1 MRHPDQKGTHL
12 KQTLRSSAAYLSTRL
27 KPAVHRCG
35 AGSPSNA
42 GAIKVGINCLQIDP
56 SYVGGVTTYVLGL
69 LEGFVDAGNGCH
81 FRLFAT
87 GRNQHLF
94 GKFATHDNFD
104 LVVVNDRLLSL
115 RSRISRTA
123 LLSCS
128 SGFYRFATDIA
139 FRKIRELMEGESD
152 ILYTPTPVLRYFN
165 SRTPSVLTMHD
176 IQHVHHPE
184 FFSWSR
190 LLSRRITYGLSA
202 RHACYFQANCNYI
215 KEDLLAHFPWLATE
229 QVEVIQPGVP
239 KESLALKRMPDSLSE
254 RYHIPERFLFFP
266 AQLWPHKNHLTVLR
280 ALLRLEQVHGLKIS
294 LVMTGAR
301 YSAAPAIFR
310 FLAERRMDYVRYLG
324 TVPFHHLVALY
335 QQAQL
340 VISPSLYESNSL
352 PVLEAA
358 AAETAVIASKTPPNE
373 ELAQTLRLN
382 LFDPL
387 DDQELATLIITLW
400 QDEETCRGQVLRNRD
415 QVARFSWENSA
426 RQYLS
431 LIERIGNLPS
441 SAPAPLAVV
450 NF

>member
-266 AQLWPHKNHLTVLR
+266 AQLWPHKNHLTILK
-280 ALLRLEQVHGLKIS
+280 ALKQIESKNGLKIP
-294 LVMTGAR
+294 LVLTGAE
-301 YSAAPAIFR
+301 YSGASTIFD
-310 FLAERRMDYVRYLG
+310 FIADQSMNYVHYLG
-324 TVPFHHLVALY
+324 KVPYEDVLALY
-335 QQAQL
+335 RRAAFM
-340 VISPSLYESNSL
+340 ITATIHESGCF
-352 PVLEAA
+352 PILEAA
-358 AAETAVIASKTPPNE
+358 AAGTPVIASRIPPFE
-373 ELAQTLRLN
+373 EFAQVLQLN
-382 LFDPL
+382 LFNPL
-387 DDQELATLIITLW
+387 DPQELARLIVPLW
-400 QDEETCRGQVLRNRD
+400 KDEETASAQAVYNREH
-415 QVARFSWENSA
+415 VSFYSWENAA
-426 RQYLS
+426 RKYVQLFK
-431 LIERIGNLPS
+431 R
-441 SAPAPLAVV
+441 AV
-450 NF
+450 NS